1 MFCNDTKVEIEEPS
15 PPPQLEYT
23 HTTWKSC
30 CLTLDREFT
39 LFITK
44 YLLMVGLIIFFGY
57 NLSRVTECQDKNL
70 WQSLLLLV
78 IGVALPSPTL
88 TYKK

>member
-1 MFCNDTKVEIEEPS
+1 MFCNEEKVEIEGQNQQQHIE
-15 PPPQLEYT
+15 ET
-23 HTTWKSC
+23 HTTWQSC

-57 NLSRVTECQDKNL
+57 NLSQVTECNDKNL

-78 IGVALPSPTL
+78 IGIALPSPSL
-88 TYKK
+88 TNKK